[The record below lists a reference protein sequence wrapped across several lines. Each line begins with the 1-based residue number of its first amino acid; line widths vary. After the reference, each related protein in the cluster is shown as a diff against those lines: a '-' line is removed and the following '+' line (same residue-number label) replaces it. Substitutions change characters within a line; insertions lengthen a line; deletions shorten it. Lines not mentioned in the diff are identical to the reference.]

1 MSNSSLLNH
10 KIHRQEILQMGYG
23 QFLRNHTFVNHQ
35 KIHFKEKTH
44 KCNECGIASRNN
56 SVLLSIDFIILVRN
70 STNIKIVG
78 KRLLRIQALLVMW
91 KYIVERRLKCNECV
105 KTFRD
110 NSMFL
115 EHWRIHTGE
124 KPYPCNEYGKSFRK
138 IPRLINHQS
147 MQTGE
152 KLSL

>member
-56 SVLLSIDFIILVRN
+56 SVLLSH
-70 STNIKIVG
+70 
-78 KRLLRIQALLVMW
+78 
-91 KYIVERRLKCNECV
+91 RRLHYISQKLYKYKDCGKAFAQNSGLACHV
-105 KTFRD
+105 K
-110 NSMFL
+110 
-115 EHWRIHTGE
+115 IHSGE
-124 KPYPCNEYGKSFRK
+124 KP
-138 IPRLINHQS
+138 
-147 MQTGE
+147 
-152 KLSL
+152 